1 MMQNLTE
8 QVSRIKEIMGIINE
22 GSIVSWIDEFFKVAT
37 NNKVILNSL
46 KTLEQKVSL
55 NNIELIKKSI
65 EEGIGEGLEDS
76 KSLKDAI
83 IKVGEKKG
91 LSYNDTIV
99 AIIKNQKDIEKSLVD
114 ELVNIKVKN
123 IINEVSFSN
132 SIDDLVKKKLN
143 SYIKTLYDSQL
154 NQTIESLKK
163 LDSNVLKT
171 ELERRIKN
179 IENGGF
185 DDTIKNFWKDI
196 YSTVAKEKNIK
207 LFEVDDLTKRAQ
219 ERMKE
224 RFSFFRNEFKKSFD
238 LAVSKF
244 GTKWEEILGPEIVEN
259 TNDGLNI
266 LEKLFGDKKWYFGD
280 GQQQLTISEIRKKFN
295 EYKGFKGDNGEWSS
309 INFLDT
315 NSLDNTQ
322 FFLNQAKQILSDEE
336 YIVLMSKFAD
346 DTITKDD
353 EILRKV
359 LDKIEN
365 DKNLWDDM
373 VVNPSNYLTN
383 IPKTTS
389 AGSEGEELAVGWFRT
404 MEDVNVLWRA
414 STGSPLDR
422 LLGIDFILEVGGEAS
437 TINVKKFSGTIYTK
451 INMNDVLG
459 DAFRIWSK
467 YGVTFS
473 KQSNLT
479 YGVLVDSNGALI
491 MFKKQPGV
499 DWVLQSRTN
508 VERLPTARPNGYMY
522 VDNVEGVRLYF
533 KEGTSSTI
541 KKK

>member
-422 LLGIDFILEVGGEAS
+422 LLGIDFILE
-437 TINVKKFSGTIYTK
+437 
-451 INMNDVLG
+451 
-459 DAFRIWSK
+459 
-467 YGVTFS
+467 
-473 KQSNLT
+473 
-479 YGVLVDSNGALI
+479 
-491 MFKKQPGV
+491 
-499 DWVLQSRTN
+499 
-508 VERLPTARPNGYMY
+508 
-522 VDNVEGVRLYF
+522 
-533 KEGTSSTI
+533 
-541 KKK
+541 